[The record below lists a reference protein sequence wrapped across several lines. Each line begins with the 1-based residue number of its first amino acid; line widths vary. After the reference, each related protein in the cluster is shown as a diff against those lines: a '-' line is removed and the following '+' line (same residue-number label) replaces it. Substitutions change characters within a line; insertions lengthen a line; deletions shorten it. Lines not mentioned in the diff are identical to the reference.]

1 MRTISRF
8 VNLCVILS
16 FGLCQLSAQDSV
28 CKNNQTSDRI
38 GVLGMYDGNL
48 DSQPWRGT
56 FVHRGLYQVYG
67 GVVPENSVAAIK
79 NAFGKHFAGVEID
92 IRLSKDGVPIVI
104 HDKIINRSVV
114 NCNFV
119 YLTID
124 AKAPDF
130 GDCPS
135 DATGVFV
142 PLKVNRYNASQI
154 TDHGKTGG
162 WLLNAYGQNAA
173 LTRTKSTLKTLESLL
188 YDVGCDLSAH
198 PQYSIILDLQD
209 YATVSA
215 AAKVVEKSRFKGQIF
230 LKIFATAVSPSIVA
244 ENNVS
249 TTSFETQLKAWGTN
263 LNYILQFNSSQL
275 NPTSGVASVNAF
287 GKTFDP
293 SNYVRLWQNAS
304 SATGHASF
312 SYVGVSLPPPCP
324 PSGCSWKVNSQNAAI
339 DQLAHDFAGNMI
351 GIYGNPDV
359 GTTHGNG
366 VCKWYR
372 FNGTALPVSKFSW
385 DTERTR
391 QLFAKYLPFGIV
403 DVVQDNSPSSTW
415 SHTRYTDYFCNG
427 APYQNVQPSS
437 YSSGSSF
444 ASPMT
449 QDTSATAAP
458 AATLEAGPPPTA
470 ILCAAEGGTCEMP
483 ASAILHFAANGSSAS
498 MPVTQSTSGPVS
510 CSLSTVGGV
519 DPAPG
524 TPKQCF
530 YEPVAENYEQS
541 QPGFVRCALEGGTCN
556 VPTGAAFYYG
566 ANDLYFRKDNVSG
579 PVTCSTS
586 MWGDDPLPG
595 VAKSCFYLPGAQ
607 AVPAPTGWTLCAVGD
622 VGQTC
627 DGQGGPVLYGVSGRG
642 FVTQQAAGVIDCSV
656 ATFGSDPA
664 ERKVKGC
671 YVPQNGLSNGMYRFA
686 NASSNLVLEGLNGQA
701 TNGSGVSQDALD
713 TPTTQL
719 WTNVGTE
726 GSNQLWQV
734 KNQGGD
740 LVQMVNVG
748 SGLAL
753 DNACQTNAES
763 SVYQWQVNGG
773 ACQPWLPQWDT
784 NSNRVVFLSQ
794 YAMGNAAGL
803 QLALQD
809 PGSNPNPGVIDQA
822 VNQNTM
828 NQEWS
833 VTPLLLD
840 GVYSM
845 LNSQS
850 SLVLENPNSGIAN
863 GTVPWQTSQT
873 GNASQQWI
881 FTSVGDGYFT
891 IQNVYN
897 SLFLDD
903 ANSSSQNGT
912 PIWQWQQTGG
922 TNQEWMAL
930 PNADGSFRLMNKNSG
945 KVLQINNSGAN
956 QGDQASQWDSA
967 NVPWQNWWLSQVS
980 ATN

>member
-1 MRTISRF
+1 MRIVRRF
-8 VNLCVILS
+8 INLCVI
-16 FGLCQLSAQDSV
+16 FIGGLCLLSGQACVAQS
-28 CKNNQTSDRI
+28 SP
-38 GVLGMYDGNL
+38 GVLQPNNGNL
-48 DSQPWRGT
+48 DNQSWYGT
-56 FVHRGLYQVYG
+56 IVHRGLYQVYQN
-67 GVVPENSVAAIK
+67 VVPENSVAAIK
-79 NAFGKHFAGVEID
+79 NAISKGFSGVEID
-92 IRLSKDGVPIVI
+92 VRLSKDQVPIVI
-104 HDKIINRSVV
+104 HDKLLNRSID
-114 NCNFV
+114 NCNYV
-119 YLTID
+119 YRAIDNFNAGCD
-124 AKAPDF
+124 AKNPDGSGSLIAF
-130 GDCPS
+130 PVS
-135 DATGVFV
+135 KFPAW
-142 PLKVNRYNASQI
+142 RM
-154 TDHGKTGG
+154 TDTYSRNGYT
-162 WLLNAYGQNAA
+162 LYAYGQNAE
-173 LTRTKSTLKTLESLL
+173 LQRTGNTLKTLQSVIYDIGPSL
-188 YDVGCDLSAH
+188 AKN
-198 PQYSIILDLQD
+198 PNFSIILDVQD

-215 AAKVVEKSRFKGQIF
+215 AARVVHGSRYKNQIF
-230 LKIFATAVSPSIVA
+230 LKFFATAVNPGYKASDSKDITP
-244 ENNVS
+244 
-249 TTSFETQLKAWGTN
+249 FKKQLAAWGTD
-263 LNYILQFNSSQL
+263 LTYIIQINSDQL
-275 NPTSGVASVNAF
+275 KPSSTDATLVKVNAF
-287 GKTFDP
+287 GTEYNP
-293 SNYVRLWQNAS
+293 SDYINLWKQISGSSHARANFLYIGLSFPKQCDKASCRSTTDAQASAVRTLS
-304 SATGHASF
+304 TDYLGET
-312 SYVGVSLPPPCP
+312 
-324 PSGCSWKVNSQNAAI
+324 
-339 DQLAHDFAGNMI
+339 I
-351 GIYGNPDV
+351 GILGNPDV
-359 GTTHGNG
+359 GTTYKDEI
-366 VCKWYR
+366 CKWYR
-372 FNGTALPVSKFSW
+372 FRGESLAPGTFDW
-385 DTERTR
+385 TEEHDRR
-391 QLFAKYLPFGIV
+391 IFAIKQWFAIV

-415 SHTRYTDYFCNG
+415 QAARYRDYFCNG
-427 APYQNVQPSS
+427 APYQNVRPASE
-437 YSSGSSF
+437 SGSVSP
-444 ASPMT
+444 SPMT
-449 QDTSATAAP
+449 EAAPATATP
-458 AATLEAGPPPTA
+458 AATLAAGPPATA
-470 ILCAAEGGTCEMP
+470 IFCAAEGGTCQMP

-498 MPVTQSTSGPVS
+498 IPVSQSTAGPVS

-541 QPGFVRCALEGGTCN
+541 QPGFVRCAVEGATCSI
-556 VPTGAAFYYG
+556 PTGATFYYG
-566 ANDLYFRKDNVSG
+566 ANDLYYRKDNVSG
-579 PVTCSTS
+579 SVTCSNG

-595 VAKSCFYLPGAQ
+595 VAKSCFFLPGAQ
-607 AVPAPTGWTLCAVGD
+607 AAPAPTGWTLCAVGD